1 MGLFIRGSLP
11 AICSG
16 DPWHRRPSRTVSQN
30 GVSTSAPSLRCA
42 GRAGECAPSSANG
55 AQSNRLKHTSTV
67 LKSSTYPVLS
77 NSTPS
82 GALECSLR
90 ARRINPRGE
99 VRPDAPVAQLVCVG
113 QRGAFDR
120 RAKTHRMQLGR
131 VGRQTGLDVAQ
142 ALAPAQ
148 LREGQ
153 GAELFCA
160 RLAAHTGLAGLA
172 LHDAR
177 EARLRYEL
185 HDPGERRLACAPTQS
200 SGMSTPGSC
209 ASSDGRSS
217 SRTKLNQPAGRA
229 NASSRSVCRSFN
241 QTAWQPRR
249 AVAATQSLDAGMCA
263 PTAPPP
269 PAPSAT
275 RFALR
280 SRAR

>member
-1 MGLFIRGSLP
+1 MP

-16 DPWHRRPSRTVSQN
+16 DQWHRRPSRTVSQN
-30 GVSTSAPSLRCA
+30 GVLTSAPSLRCA

-67 LKSSTYPVLS
+67 LESSPYPVLS

-82 GALECSLR
+82 GSLEYSLR
-90 ARRINPRGE
+90 ARRINTRGE
-99 VRPDAPVAQLVCVG
+99 VRPDVPVARLVCVG

-131 VGRQTGLDVAQ
+131 IGRQTGLDVAK

-148 LREGQ
+148 LREGH
-153 GAELFCA
+153 GAELLCA
-160 RLAAHTGLAGLA
+160 RQAAHTGIAGVA

-177 EARLRYEL
+177 EARPRFEL
-185 HDPGERRLACAPTQS
+185 HDP
-200 SGMSTPGSC
+200 
-209 ASSDGRSS
+209 
-217 SRTKLNQPAGRA
+217 A
-229 NASSRSVCRSFN
+229 NGVFN
-241 QTAWQPRR
+241 QTVWQPRR

-275 RFALR
+275 RFALL